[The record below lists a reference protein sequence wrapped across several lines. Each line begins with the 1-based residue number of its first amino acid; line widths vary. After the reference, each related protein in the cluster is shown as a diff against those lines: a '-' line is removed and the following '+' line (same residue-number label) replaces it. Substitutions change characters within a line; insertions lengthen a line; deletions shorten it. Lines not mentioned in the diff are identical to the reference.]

1 MERRVTFFNKGNTPI
16 YLEYELPMI
25 EQPFVEKYRPRHL
38 DDVVG
43 QTKIVGRLKKFVEDA
58 TMPHLIF
65 AGPAGTGKTTSALAL
80 VRDIQ
85 KTNMKHHQTYLELN
99 ASDARG
105 IDVIRTV
112 VKEFA
117 KGIVKV
123 DIPFKII
130 ILDEADHMTSAAQQA
145 LRRTMENY
153 THICRM
159 ILICNYSNQI
169 ILPIQSRCVVFRFS
183 KLEEEDIKKRI
194 KYIAQKENIKL
205 TPNGLE
211 ALYSVA
217 NGDLRRAVN
226 YLQASSSINNE
237 IQEEIV
243 YKIAGR
249 ISPEEIR
256 KMIQTSLDGQLMEA
270 KRILDVLTLE
280 YGLSA
285 RNLLS
290 QIHSEVYSM
299 SIEELTK
306 MRIIRILA
314 QIEYRLSRGATE
326 KVQLSALLAKLSLL
340 K

>member
-1 MERRVTFFNKGNTPI
+1 
-16 YLEYELPMI
+16 MI

-38 DDVVG
+38 EDVVG
-43 QTKIVGRLKKFVEDA
+43 QAKIVERLKKFVADS

-85 KTNMKHHQTYLELN
+85 RGKMKHHQTYLELN

-105 IDVIRTV
+105 IDVIRTL

-117 KGIVKV
+117 KTIVV
-123 DIPFKII
+123 EDIPFKVI
-130 ILDEADHMTSAAQQA
+130 ILDEADHMTGAAQQA

-183 KLEEEDIKKRI
+183 KLTRDDITKRI
-194 KYIAQKENIKL
+194 QYIAKKENIKL
-205 TPNGLE
+205 TPSGLE
-211 ALYSVA
+211 ALIYVA

-226 YLQASSSINNE
+226 YLQASSSINNT
-237 IQEEIV
+237 IEEDVV

-249 ISPEEIR
+249 ISPEDIR
-256 KMIQTSLDGQLMEA
+256 KMIYAALKGKFMESKA
-270 KRILDVLTLE
+270 ILDTLTLE

-290 QIHSEVYSM
+290 QMHSEIYDM
-299 SIEELTK
+299 KLDELKK
-306 MRIIRILA
+306 MRIIRILS
-314 QIEYRLSRGATE
+314 QIEYRLSQGATE
-326 KVQLSALLAKLSLL
+326 KVQLHALLAKLCLL
-340 K
+340 EG

>member
-1 MERRVTFFNKGNTPI
+1 
-16 YLEYELPMI
+16 MI

-43 QTKIVGRLKKFVEDA
+43 QEKIVGRLKKFVEDA

-85 KTNMKHHQTYLELN
+85 KTHMKHHQTYLELN

-105 IDVIRTV
+105 IDVIRTL

-117 KGIVKV
+117 KSIVTV
-123 DIPFKII
+123 DIPFKVI

-183 KLEEEDIKKRI
+183 KLEEADIKKRI
-194 KYIAQKENIKL
+194 TYIAKKEDIKL
-205 TPNGLE
+205 TPKGLE
-211 ALYSVA
+211 SLYYVA

-226 YLQASSSINNE
+226 YLQASSSIDNE
-237 IQEEIV
+237 IKEDIV

-256 KMIQTSLDGQLMEA
+256 KMITTALEGKLMES

-290 QIHSEVYSM
+290 QMHSEIYDM
-299 SIEELTK
+299 DIEELIK

-326 KVQLSALLAKLSLL
+326 KVQLNAILAKISLL